1 MRRYVVDAS
10 VAVKWFVPEIHS
22 AEALRLL
29 SLDCELLAPDL
40 LPSEFGNILWK
51 KTRRGEIR
59 VPEAVETFHA
69 LAAVPLR
76 FSSAPSLLEPAYLL
90 AVEFGRTVYDSLYLA
105 LALLERCP
113 MVTADR
119 KLVNALQGTSLA
131 ASLLWVEGLP

>member
-29 SLDCELLAPDL
+29 SLYCELLAPDL

-69 LAAVPLR
+69 LAGR
-76 FSSAPSLLEPAYLL
+76 FSQNLPDRLGAADRAAPTARPSLTE
-90 AVEFGRTVYDSLYLA
+90 
-105 LALLERCP
+105 
-113 MVTADR
+113 
-119 KLVNALQGTSLA
+119 
-131 ASLLWVEGLP
+131 